1 MCALC
6 FFYQTIAV
14 EVNMLIAQHKCAIK
28 VFHRI
33 ILKFDVYIF
42 TEESI
47 AMMIN

>member
-1 MCALC
+1 MCALS
-6 FFYQTIAV
+6 FFIKQV